1 MKLFPAKRMY
11 VPALTIVGVAALL
24 LLTISIST
32 FRNLHTEKTKQM
44 GSLLTQGTMLIKVLE
59 AGERAGMLMPMWG
72 QDEFEK
78 LIIEI
83 GKLEDVEYIYLV
95 NKDGTVGHHSAPDDQ
110 KYVFSWNPTF
120 NDNKEILTQVVKKP
134 EPNARNIFEI
144 AKKFT
149 PDYSMPPMM
158 NHKMMKTHIHEDTSI
173 VVGLSMKQVEIAR
186 KSDVQHALIMAA
198 IVLAL
203 GTGTLFF
210 IFVIQN
216 YYLVDKTLKQTRDYT
231 QQLISSMANGL
242 MSIDTKGMIISYNN
256 VALELLDI
264 KESDLANNKDLRDII
279 SFEKTGIIQT
289 LENNKKIFDRE
300 VVYLKKAGDSV
311 PLSWSSTPIESEN
324 KRFKGAVILIRDLSE
339 IKELQ
344 ERVHRTEKLAMVG
357 SLSASVA
364 HEIRN
369 PLSSIKGF
377 AQFLGKSFEEGT
389 QQSKYSKMMV
399 KEVDRIN
406 GVVNDL
412 LTFAR
417 PMSVVPSLTDVESLL
432 NHVVSLVTVDAK
444 EKNVEVQY
452 SCSTDLKSVELDENQ
467 ITQVLLNLL
476 INALNAVDEKGDI
489 KLHAGLINSGK
500 NLIIEVED
508 DGSGVP
514 NKLKKKIFDPFLT
527 TREKGTGLGLAIVK
541 KIVDNHGGTISVASP
556 PLNKDR
562 GSIFTIN
569 LPIAT

>member
-1 MKLFPAKRMY
+1 MKLFPSKRMY
-11 VPALTIVGVAALL
+11 VPALTIVGIAALL

-32 FRNLHTEKTKQM
+32 YKNLHNEKIKQM
-44 GSLLTQGTMLIKVLE
+44 DYLSRQGTMLIKVLE
-59 AGERAGMLMPMWG
+59 AGERAGRLMPMWG
-72 QDEFEK
+72 EDEFEN

-95 NKDGTVGHHSAPDDQ
+95 DGNGNIGHVSEPAVQDDVSMWNPAFKNKD
-110 KYVFSWNPTF
+110 
-120 NDNKEILTQVVKKP
+120 EIKNRITKP
-134 EPNARNIFEI
+134 IGNGGLKIFEI
-144 AKKFT
+144 SKKFT
-149 PDYSMPPMM
+149 PDYSTSPMM
-158 NHKMMKTHIHEDTSI
+158 QQGKMKTHIHKDTSI
-173 VVGLSMKQVEIAR
+173 VVGLSMKQFEIAR

-198 IVLAL
+198 IVVAL

-216 YYLVDKTLKQTRDYT
+216 YYLVDKTLNQTRDYT
-231 QQLISSMANGL
+231 QQLVSNLANGL
-242 MSIDTKGMIISYNN
+242 ISIDIKGKIISYNQI
-256 VALELLDI
+256 ALKLLDI
-264 KESDLANNKDLRDII
+264 TEPEIADDKDLRNII
-279 SFEKTGIIQT
+279 SFEKTGIDET
-289 LENNKKIFDRE
+289 LKNNQKNFDRE
-300 VVYLKKAGDSV
+300 VMYINKSGDSV
-311 PLSWSSTPIESEN
+311 PLSWSSTPIESDN
-324 KRFKGAVILIRDLSE
+324 KYYKGAVILIRDLSE

-357 SLSASVA
+357 SLAASVA

-444 EKNVEVQY
+444 EKNVAVEY
-452 SCSTDLKSVELDENQ
+452 SCSTELKSVTLDENQ
-467 ITQVLLNLL
+467 ITQMLLNLL
-476 INALNAVDEKGDI
+476 INALNAVDEQGDI

-508 DGSGVP
+508 NGSGVP

-556 PLNKDR
+556 PLNRDK

>member
-83 GKLEDVEYIYLV
+83 GKLEDIEYIYLV
-95 NKDGTVGHHSAPDDQ
+95 NKNGTVGHNSAPDDQ
-110 KYVFSWNPTF
+110 KYAVSWNPTF
-120 NDNKEILTQVVKKP
+120 NDKKEILTQVVKQS
-134 EPNARNIFEI
+134 EPNARKIFEI

-289 LENNKKIFDRE
+289 LENSKKIFDRE
-300 VVYLKKAGDSV
+300 VVYLKKTGHSV

-417 PMSVVPSLTDVESLL
+417 PMSVVPSLTDVESML

-467 ITQVLLNLL
+467 ITQMLLNLL

-508 DGSGVP
+508 NGSGVP
-514 NKLKKKIFDPFLT
+514 NKLKTKIFDPFLT

-541 KIVDNHGGTISVASP
+541 KIVDNHDGTISVASP
-556 PLNKDR
+556 PLNKDK

>member
-83 GKLEDVEYIYLV
+83 GKLEDIEYIYLV
-95 NKDGTVGHHSAPDDQ
+95 NKNGTVGHNSAPDDQ
-110 KYVFSWNPTF
+110 KYAASWNPTF
-120 NDNKEILTQVVKKP
+120 NDKKEILTQVVKQP
-134 EPNARNIFEI
+134 EPNARKIFEI
-144 AKKFT
+144 AKKFK

-289 LENNKKIFDRE
+289 LENSKKIFDRE
-300 VVYLKKAGDSV
+300 VVYLKKTGHSV

-444 EKNVEVQY
+444 EKNVVVEY
-452 SCSTDLKSVELDENQ
+452 SCSTDLKSIELDENQ
-467 ITQVLLNLL
+467 ITQMLLNIL

-508 DGSGVP
+508 NGSGVP
-514 NKLKKKIFDPFLT
+514 TKLKTKIFDPFLT

-541 KIVDNHGGTISVASP
+541 KIVDNHDGTISVASP
-556 PLNKDR
+556 PLNKDK

>member
-1 MKLFPAKRMY
+1 MSSMEGLKHIQKIREYCDYMEEHLLNVEKAWEIFKEKCKH
-11 VPALTIVGVAALL
+11 LNIVYENRHFSFAIDKMVKDHDL
-24 LLTISIST
+24 SK
-32 FRNLHTEKTKQM
+32 FTK
-44 GSLLTQGTMLIKVLE
+44 
-59 AGERAGMLMPMWG
+59 
-72 QDEFEK
+72 DEFIQYVNKYYPVEK
-78 LIIEI
+78 LIPYEH
-83 GKLEDVEYIYLV
+83 L
-95 NKDGTVGHHSAPDDQ
+95 
-110 KYVFSWNPTF
+110 
-120 NDNKEILTQVVKKP
+120 
-134 EPNARNIFEI
+134 R
-144 AKKFT
+144 
-149 PDYSMPPMM
+149 DYELAWM

-186 KSDVQHALIMAA
+186 KSDMQHALIMAA

-289 LENNKKIFDRE
+289 LENSKKIFDRE
-300 VVYLKKAGDSV
+300 VVYLKKTGHSV

-417 PMSVVPSLTDVESLL
+417 PMSVVPSLTDVESML

-467 ITQVLLNLL
+467 ITQMLLNLL

-508 DGSGVP
+508 NGSGVP
-514 NKLKKKIFDPFLT
+514 NKLKTKIFDPFLT

-541 KIVDNHGGTISVASP
+541 KIVDNHDGTISVASP
-556 PLNKDR
+556 PLNKDK

-569 LPIAT
+569 IPIAT